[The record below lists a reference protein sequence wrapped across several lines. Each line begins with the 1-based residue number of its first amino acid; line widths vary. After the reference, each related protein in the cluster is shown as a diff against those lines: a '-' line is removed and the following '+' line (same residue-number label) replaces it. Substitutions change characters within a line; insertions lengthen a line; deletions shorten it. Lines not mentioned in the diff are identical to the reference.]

1 MRASRDFA
9 EAEARRG
16 MRAPP
21 EILGYSDGRDFVCT
35 AAAGGITIT
44 NYAGRAENL
53 DIPRS
58 IRGVPVRMIAK
69 GAFSGNQH
77 LTEAAMPNTIQRVR
91 GLAFEDCISL
101 RKVNVPRR
109 RDSPP
114 GEDLQGRFQERI
126 HIGKSLETLN
136 PGCFFRTYELE
147 DGRNNHPQPL
157 SEITVAPESPR
168 LRAENPF
175 VFSADG

>member
-114 GEDLQGRFQERI
+114 GEDLQGRVSGADPHRQE
-126 HIGKSLETLN
+126 
-136 PGCFFRTYELE
+136 PG
-147 DGRNNHPQPL
+147 D
-157 SEITVAPESPR
+157 PEPR
-168 LRAENPF
+168 LLLPNL
-175 VFSADG
+175 